1 MNKKLIPLIA
11 VACLGLVGCRENG
24 TDSTDSNS
32 GSDVTNTGSDVT
44 GSESSGGY
52 ESVEWN
58 PEDEVMEGGIT
69 GAFIDAAVGIVFTVG
84 YEYRGSVS
92 FGDYS
97 TVGATVTISNNGV
110 AEASIDDSGMVTF
123 KGLKEGESIICVYDS
138 TGFLYYRNCLSF
150 RKALD
155 TQAAITDF
163 IVNEVDHYTSVAYPG
178 MHISFLAG
186 NSGMVYGSDE
196 GIGLEPA
203 ITFAYDYRG
212 IVGTEHHLVVTD
224 WQNQTY
230 SSLTITDIYIEVNGY
245 TVHPM
250 TSGGVVDFFTPVF
263 TE

>member
-97 TVGATVTISNNGV
+97 TVGATVTMSNNGV
-110 AEASIDDSGMVTF
+110 AEATIDDSGMVT
-123 KGLKEGESIICVYDS
+123 Y
-138 TGFLYYRNCLSF
+138 
-150 RKALD
+150 
-155 TQAAITDF
+155 F